1 MSQRLTPIKR
11 RELIKRFNRLGW
23 QGPFP
28 GGNHQYMK
36 KQGRKVPIP
45 SHPEVDA
52 GQLRDIMREADI
64 SRDEWL
70 AAASGPSLK

>member
-11 RELIKRFNRLGW
+11 RGLIKRFRRLCW

-36 KQGRKVPIP
+36 KQGRKLPIP
-45 SHPEVDA
+45 GYQEIDA
-52 GQLRDIMREADI
+52 GQLHDILREADI
-64 SRDEWL
+64 SRKNWE
-70 AAASGPSLK
+70 AAVR